1 MSNDCSDYRSQSWPW
16 PPELDAL
23 VAAPNSHRLLLD
35 HARVR
40 VLEVTVPPGVT
51 EQGPG
56 QVAIRPHL
64 SDDPMSLPSATRPR
78 WSKAG
83 RQIPVAGMFGHLVQ
97 TATLPEPCRGS

>member
-1 MSNDCSDYRSQSWPW
+1 MSNECGDYRSQSWPW

-56 QVAIRPHL
+56 QVAIRP
-64 SDDPMSLPSATRPR
+64 PFVR
-78 WSKAG
+78 
-83 RQIPVAGMFGHLVQ
+83 
-97 TATLPEPCRGS
+97 

>member
-1 MSNDCSDYRSQSWPW
+1 MSDDRGDHGNQSWPW

-51 EQGPG
+51 EPMHTHRFPSVMVVLG
-56 QVAIRPHL
+56 L
-64 SDDPMSLPSATRPR
+64 S
-78 WSKAG
+78 G
-83 RQIPVAGMFGHLVQ
+83 
-97 TATLPEPCRGS
+97 